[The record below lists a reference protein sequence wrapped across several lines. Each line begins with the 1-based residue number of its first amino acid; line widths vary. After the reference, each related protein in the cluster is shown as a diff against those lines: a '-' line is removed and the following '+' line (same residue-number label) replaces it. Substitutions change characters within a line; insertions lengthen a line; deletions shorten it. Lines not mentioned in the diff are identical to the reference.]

1 MRVEDDRGEEPLV
14 WSWAS
19 LAYRDHAGDAE
30 WLLSEA
36 QRKAIYIRNQG
47 VTPAAVMVVDVLNML
62 QDALGFE
69 SVDTTEVW
77 SGP

>member
-1 MRVEDDRGEEPLV
+1 VEEDQVEEPSS
-14 WSWAS
+14 WSWGS
-19 LAYRDHAGDAE
+19 VAYRDHAGDAQ

-36 QRKAIYIRNQG
+36 KRKAIYIRDQG

-69 SVDTTEVW
+69 HVDTTAVW

>member
-1 MRVEDDRGEEPLV
+1 MGMR
-14 WSWAS
+14 
-19 LAYRDHAGDAE
+19 E

-36 QRKAIYIRNQG
+36 KAKAIYIRSQD

-62 QDALGFE
+62 HDALGFE
-69 SVDTTEVW
+69 HVDTTEVW